1 MSEDLSD
8 MMSKF
13 SSMMNSGNIPDNLKD
28 SLGSLMNSA
37 TMSKKEETTSESKEN
52 VSQEKQEG
60 TSSIDPSMIENIMKM
75 FNSSNTTSSDS
86 SDSSSSSTST
96 IDIEMLMKM
105 KSIMDKMNSNKD
117 DPRSNLL
124 LSLKPYLKES
134 RKDKV
139 EQYIKLF
146 NMSKVMDVLKPNS
159 GGDKK

>member
-13 SSMMNSGNIPDNLKD
+13 SSMMSSGNIPENLKD
-28 SLGSLMNSA
+28 SLGSFINNA
-37 TMSKKEETTSESKEN
+37 TTKKEEETTSEEKEN
-52 VSQEKQEG
+52 EPQGKQES
-60 TSSIDPSMIENIMKM
+60 SSIDPSMIENIMKM
-75 FNSSNTTSSDS
+75 FNSGSTTSSS
-86 SDSSSSSTST
+86 TSDNSSSSNST

-105 KSIMDKMNSNKD
+105 KSIMDKMNNNKD